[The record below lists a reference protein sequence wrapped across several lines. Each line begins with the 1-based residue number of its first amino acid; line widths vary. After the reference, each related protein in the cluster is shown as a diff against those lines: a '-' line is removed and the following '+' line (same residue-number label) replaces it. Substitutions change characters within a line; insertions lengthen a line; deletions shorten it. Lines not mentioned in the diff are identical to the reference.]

1 MKNLLIIFS
10 LFTASCGA
18 TYCGMDT
25 VTKSNRTIELQR
37 QYGLKYHAPD
47 TTIFVSE
54 RNVMRTKTYQL
65 WEVYIGDRRYTVEY
79 FAPTKRQAGF
89 ARVFDITVTGKEV
102 EVDCDGVFQIESL
115 MANKYPF

>member
-1 MKNLLIIFS
+1 MKYSIIILS
-10 LFTASCGA
+10 LFTASCA

-37 QYGLKYHAPD
+37 QYGLKYHASD

-54 RNVMRTKTYQL
+54 RLVMRKKTYEL
-65 WEVYIGDRRYTVEY
+65 WEVWIGDRRYTVEY
-79 FAPTKRQAGF
+79 VAPTKRSAGF
-89 ARVFDITVTGKEV
+89 ARIFDITIPKNPIEI
-102 EVDCDGVFQIESL
+102 DCDGVYQIESL